1 MPWSAQDAE
10 ILYFYRRLVAA
21 RNDEP
26 GLWRSERRT
35 VASDDVTGLLAYG
48 YGSPETE
55 AIVVL
60 HNGDGV
66 VRFRPLGSDGWRLSF
81 FTDDSVTFEDGV
93 LTVPARAGAI
103 LGRHPT
109 R

>member
-10 ILYFYRRLVAA
+10 ILDFYRRLIAA

-35 VASDDVTGLLAYG
+35 VAIDDVTGLLAYG

-55 AIVVL
+55 AVVVL

-66 VRFRPLGSDGWRLSF
+66 VRFRPHGSHGWRLAF

-93 LTVPARAGAI
+93 LTGACT
-103 LGRHPT
+103 GRSDPWRHPI